1 MSKNLKSASKRE
13 YIKPMIYIEELEK
26 FDVLT
31 NSDNAKVEA
40 QTFGTGSGPK
50 DLFSSIFQDVTG
62 S

>member
-1 MSKNLKSASKRE
+1 MNTNFKTASKRK

-26 FDVLT
+26 IDVLT
-31 NSDNAKVEA
+31 NSDNAKMDANEL
-40 QTFGTGSGPK
+40 GTGSGPK